1 MADDGLF
8 GELGYWAIAW
18 TEVVVGL
25 IKMLCVGACLVTL
38 FCVVSVYLFS
48 SLGGSVIFITRCGL
62 VLLVVLIR
70 MIDLTEGKKRAP
82 EGKKEEV
89 PFLLICVAF
98 FEFLIALV
106 HMSYREPWVAY
117 APYPAIVAMLIA
129 KCLFFSSLDYALERR
144 GITAPPPSFADRR

>member
-1 MADDGLF
+1 MADDGLTIGEMF
-8 GELGYWAIAW
+8 GAW
-18 TEVVVGL
+18 TEVIVGL
-25 IKMLCVGACLVTL
+25 FKMLCVGACLVTL

-89 PFLLICVAF
+89 FSF
-98 FEFLIALV
+98 F
-106 HMSYREPWVAY
+106 Y
-117 APYPAIVAMLIA
+117 ASPSLS
-129 KCLFFSSLDYALERR
+129 FSSLWF
-144 GITAPPPSFADRR
+144 T

>member
-1 MADDGLF
+1 MADNVFDELF
-8 GELGYWAIAW
+8 GSCVWV
-18 TEVVVGL
+18 TVVL
-25 IKMLCVGACLVTL
+25 PMLCVGACLVTL

-89 PFLLICVAF
+89 FSF
-98 FEFLIALV
+98 F
-106 HMSYREPWVAY
+106 Y
-117 APYPAIVAMLIA
+117 ASPSLS
-129 KCLFFSSLDYALERR
+129 FSSLWF
-144 GITAPPPSFADRR
+144 T